1 MYYQKITLVAIILF
15 TNLQLSAQYVRDFFY
30 LKEDTKELP
39 VFVRGNMDNNII
51 LLYVSGSFGDNGID
65 FGRTNYPGW
74 KHTLEEELAI
84 AYYDKRGL
92 NRRLSEMDTSQISWD
107 QYSHDILQIANH
119 LKNNYQ
125 AKIILMGHSAGGMLV
140 FHHLAQFNQPDAS
153 PIEAAIVLNTPYTTD
168 SSPARYSLYR
178 PEFLKNIAQDFL
190 DKGIESQKWQEALEW
205 MIQTDSIHSL
215 ETSNIWNR
223 YVDQANAPKEKRI
236 TIGMALKALFTRPYL
251 PFKNLYTKD
260 NDLVGDLL
268 WEQKQELNDESF
280 STLLTQINHE
290 VLVITGQYDPIAVP
304 EELAPIE
311 DALRNVETMVLPN
324 CGHESYLDQPDL
336 LNQAIVEFIRN

>member
-1 MYYQKITLVAIILF
+1 
-15 TNLQLSAQYVRDFFY
+15 
-30 LKEDTKELP
+30 
-39 VFVRGNMDNNII
+39 
-51 LLYVSGSFGDNGID
+51 
-65 FGRTNYPGW
+65 
-74 KHTLEEELAI
+74 
-84 AYYDKRGL
+84 
-92 NRRLSEMDTSQISWD
+92 MDTSQISWD

-140 FHHLAQFNQPDAS
+140 FRHLAQFNQPDAS

-236 TIGMALKALFTRPYL
+236 TIGMALKALFTGPYL

-336 LNQAIVEFIRN
+336 LNQAIVEFIRNYQ